1 MKINIKGFVRCWW
14 RKAFPHPWDK
24 YMVLFTPDN
33 KQVWCRRRKGNC
45 PLHIAT
51 VCHPAPN
58 AEADVPEKA
67 QEETVLYDPPV
78 CGECAHWT
86 GMLVWDAM
94 TCRVTGTYPH
104 HVDSPCDCAAFR
116 QGKLYEE

>member
-1 MKINIKGFVRCWW
+1 MTEGRPIYGTTK
-14 RKAFPHPWDK
+14 DD
-24 YMVLFTPDN
+24 MS
-33 KQVWCRRRKGNC
+33 
-45 PLHIAT
+45 
-51 VCHPAPN
+51 N
-58 AEADVPEKA
+58 AEADAPEKA
-67 QEETVLYDPPV
+67 QEETVFHDPPV